1 MFLKQ
6 AIRSTMFACV
16 LLSACGHSG
25 DDDPQPVK
33 PEPDPPVEETYLTV
47 ATRDGASVE
56 AYDLTFAAFEQTL
69 VVRSNVRWDVS
80 AGDAAAWL
88 HVTAAS
94 AATARVSIDVNTG
107 REVRS
112 GKIVFTTEDAKVR
125 IEIPVTQ
132 RFGETIGRAPIR
144 DLMLIY
150 DATDTG
156 RLFDEKRFAKYLA
169 TTDDAPQWLF
179 DGYLF
184 LTLHRGGKSFGAG
197 YKKPAS
203 NKKDWEAVLDYY
215 LADEH
220 SIPALDRAAGELRA
234 KIGGTFHRRKVVIFL
249 PDPQEGQTDWGEIDG
264 RALDFNNYPD
274 RIAACKW
281 YVDRVVE
288 KFAEHDFRNIQL
300 SGIYWLPEHGG
311 FIASNLRQIADYVH
325 SKNLDFHWIPYYD
338 AFGHAD
344 WKNYGFDYACYQP
357 NYCFS
362 TTIPRQ
368 RLYDAVREAQQAG
381 MGLEVEFDSNY
392 GFDRN
397 VAYIDVYEELGVLEK
412 SNLAYYGGTTIEYW
426 MDGIAEE
433 RAFYQRLA
441 KIVAERQKKFYNE

>member
-274 RIAACKW
+274 RIAACK
-281 YVDRVVE
+281 YSRLAGRPVFLFCHNAFPTVGLQP
-288 KFAEHDFRNIQL
+288 FCSGRNQRIGGGSQRHNHGIQL
-300 SGIYWLPEHGG
+300 QIKFRTWNLHGSSSAG
-311 FIASNLRQIADYVH
+311 FIRFSQLHTDAGHPFDPSVLIHENLFGIGQQIKNNPFLFCMVH
-325 SKNLDFHWIPYYD
+325 LFHTGWKLFLTSSIHNMNLC
-338 AFGHAD
+338 A
-344 WKNYGFDYACYQP
+344 
-357 NYCFS
+357 
-362 TTIPRQ
+362 
-368 RLYDAVREAQQAG
+368 
-381 MGLEVEFDSNY
+381 
-392 GFDRN
+392 
-397 VAYIDVYEELGVLEK
+397 
-412 SNLAYYGGTTIEYW
+412 
-426 MDGIAEE
+426 
-433 RAFYQRLA
+433 
-441 KIVAERQKKFYNE
+441 